1 MLKRNIQIKTKIE
14 LSKDKRDVC
23 IIKRKLKNKTI
34 KNIRQELRKEKNCDN
49 YFKGENVK
57 QYENFK
63 DQRKLKK

>member
-57 QYENFK
+57 
-63 DQRKLKK
+63 

>member
-34 KNIRQELRKEKNCDN
+34 KNIRQQLRKEEKCDN

-57 QYENFK
+57 
-63 DQRKLKK
+63 